1 MKTINLG
8 KSDLKVPA
16 IAVGCM
22 RMDALEFEEA
32 ESFVHTAMERGAHFF
47 DHADIYAGGRS
58 EELFGEILAK
68 NPGMREKMIIQSKAS
83 IVPGVMYDGSKE
95 HILEAVDGSL
105 KRLQTE
111 YLDVL
116 LLHRPDALIEPE
128 EVAEAF
134 DLLEQSGKVRHFGV
148 SNHTP
153 YQMELLKKYVRQDL
167 LANQLQLSVTCANM
181 IRQGL
186 EMNMETEGAVSRDGS
201 VLDYCRLHDVTIQ
214 AWSPFQA
221 GFFTGPFIG
230 NEKYPELNGILDELA
245 EQHQVTSTTIATAWI
260 LRHPAKMQVVAGT
273 MKEKRLDEICDGTSI
288 ALTREEW
295 YRLYLAGGHIL
306 P

>member
-1 MKTINLG
+1 MKMINFG
-8 KSDLKVPA
+8 KSDWKVPA

-22 RMDALEFEEA
+22 RMDALEFDEA

-58 EELFGEILAK
+58 EELFGEILKK
-68 NPGMREKMIIQSKAS
+68 NPGMRDKIIIQSKAS
-83 IVPGVMYDGSKE
+83 IVPGVMYDCSKE
-95 HILEAVDGSL
+95 HLLEAVDGSL
-105 KRLQTE
+105 KRLQSE

-116 LLHRPDALIEPE
+116 LIHRPDALIEPE
-128 EVAEAF
+128 EVAKAF
-134 DLLEQSGKVRHFGV
+134 DILEQSGKVRQFGV

-167 LANQLQLSVTCANM
+167 LTNQLQLSVTSANM
-181 IRQGL
+181 IREGL
-186 EMNMETEGAVSRDGS
+186 EMNMETKGAVNRDGS
-201 VLDYCRLHDVTIQ
+201 ILDYCRLHDVTVQ

-221 GFFTGPFIG
+221 GFFTGTFIG
-230 NEKYPELNGILDELA
+230 NEKFPELNQAFEELA
-245 EQHQVTSTTIATAWI
+245 EKYQVTSTTIAAAWI
-260 LRHPAKMQVVAGT
+260 LRHPANIQVIAGT

-288 ALTREEW
+288 VLTREEW
-295 YRLYLAGGHIL
+295 YRLYMAAGHIL